1 MYPLSEIGGG
11 KENSPLGSNTKRSR
25 DIEDDYEEDLQDDDE
40 VSLNFMLT

>member
-25 DIEDDYEEDLQDDDE
+25 IADEEDLQDDDE
-40 VSLNFMLT
+40 VSLNFMLI